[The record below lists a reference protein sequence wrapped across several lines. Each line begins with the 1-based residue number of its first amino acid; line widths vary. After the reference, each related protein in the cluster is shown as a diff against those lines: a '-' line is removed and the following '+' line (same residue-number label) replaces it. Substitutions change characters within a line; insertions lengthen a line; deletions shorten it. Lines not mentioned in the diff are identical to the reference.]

1 MVKSI
6 EQPESPL
13 MGLCWNQAETN
24 NNELRKGLLTIIAHD
39 LENRPH
45 AIGTGFIINVDG
57 GAQAIAV
64 TAAHIFNEVRR
75 LQSRPSKHSQSALS
89 EFLPP
94 PKAIDI
100 DRKILR
106 AVSIEEGVIEVT
118 IIEWLCFDDVSDIAI
133 FSIALQ
139 NNTNKSFFRSKFDIE
154 SSIPSIGEL
163 VCILSYGNL
172 NINDFNQ
179 ESNEKWSFELSQKPI
194 LRVGTVLNYYPNG
207 TRLCRGACIETS
219 IPVYSGMSGGLVCR
233 YDSPGAPI
241 RAIGLVCSDPDP
253 DTEDK
258 ENRSIEGR
266 SIIAL
271 LPCKIKMEDGKE
283 KVKLKIPINKYNTS
297 GLL

>member
-1 MVKSI
+1 MIKYK
-6 EQPESPL
+6 ENPESPL
-13 MGLCWNQAETN
+13 MGLYWNEAEGDN
-24 NNELRKGLLTIIAHD
+24 NNFRKGLLTIIAHD

-45 AIGTGFIINVDG
+45 AIGTGFVIDVNG
-57 GAQAIAV
+57 TQAIAV
-64 TAAHIFNEVRR
+64 TAAHVFNEVRR
-75 LQSRPSKHSQSALS
+75 LQTPPSRHSQSALS

-100 DRKILR
+100 DRKLLR
-106 AVSIEEGVIEVT
+106 VVCVEEGVVEST
-118 IIEWLCFDDVSDIAI
+118 IIEWLCFDEDSDIAI

-139 NNTNKSFFRSKFDIE
+139 NRTKRSFFISKFDLDN
-154 SSIPSIGEL
+154 SIPSIGDL

-172 NINDFNQ
+172 DLNSFKQ
-179 ESNEKWSFELSQKPI
+179 ENNEKWSYKLSQRPI
-194 LRVGTVLNYYPNG
+194 LRIGTVLNYHPNG

-233 YDSPGAPI
+233 YGSVGTAI

-253 DTEDK
+253 DTENK
-258 ENRSIEGR
+258 ENRNIEGR

-271 LPCKIKMEDGKE
+271 LPCQIKEEDGKE
-283 KVKLKIPINKYNTS
+283 KVRLKIPINKSNTS